1 MRRHEAGTFV
11 GYISQT
17 DPRGKLPPWL
27 VNKVT
32 QKFAPRVVKQL
43 KKAAEGYEL
52 WKMNQSDPHMKPWA
66 YPEQTI
72 MSPRISINDVNMQQ
86 KSVFGNKYHLFMFL
100 QCVASES
107 VTSLSVCDDDSNT
120 D

>member
-1 MRRHEAGTFV
+1 MVREHPAGVFV

-43 KKAAEGYEL
+43 KKAAEGYEA
-52 WKMNQSDPHMKPWA
+52 WKMGQPDPQFKPWV

-72 MSPRISINDVNMQQ
+72 VSPRISIADVGG
-86 KSVFGNKYHLFMFL
+86 SPG
-100 QCVASES
+100 
-107 VTSLSVCDDDSNT
+107 
-120 D
+120 